1 MISTRNQQGFT
12 LVETLV
18 YVVIISIIATVV
30 VSALLWIV
38 RSDANAKARRATAD
52 SMRSAMRIMAREI
65 REAKGLYTPTM
76 TIPTQ
81 LSLETATN
89 LPSGET
95 STYVDFFL
103 CGTRLCVKRESQNPV
118 ALTSEDVEVVRVV
131 FTEVTTNST
140 PSIQITL
147 QAEYQNPRNRPEL
160 EVAMNVTTTISLR
173 SY

>member
-1 MISTRNQQGFT
+1 MRSTRNQQGFT

-81 LSLETATN
+81 LSLETTIN

-103 CGTRLCVKRESQNPV
+103 CGTRVCLKREFQNPI
-118 ALTSEDVEVVRVV
+118 ALTSEDVEVTNIT
-131 FTEVTTNST
+131 FTEVTTNSI

-147 QAEYQNPRNRPEL
+147 QIEYKNPGNKPEL
-160 EVAMNVTTTISLR
+160 EVAVNATTTVSLR